1 MKDLDPWIQI
11 ALAILSSGSVAALV
25 QLVRELLKRRTSRQ
39 YDRGYGNIRKI
50 YQLLQTMLPQVHANR
65 VMILKSENGGG
76 IPAPGASVSSSVV
89 NEVFDPPARPV
100 YEGWQ
105 KVPLD
110 ADYSRIVAEV
120 NTNGHAGVL
129 VGELKESA
137 ALRDLLVAAD
147 STHVFFWR
155 ICATPHALLYLSIH
169 YSSTDDQPMGER
181 DRVTARTTVRQL
193 CGIFSK
199 HHQLV
204 KTDS

>member
-1 MKDLDPWIQI
+1 MSELDPWVQVGL
-11 ALAILSSGSVAALV
+11 ALASSGSGVALI
-25 QLVRELLKRRTSRQ
+25 QLGREALKRRASKQ

-50 YQLLQTMLPQVHANR
+50 YQLLQSMLGEVHANR

-76 IPAPGASVSSSVV
+76 IPAPGAQVTSSVI

-100 YEGWQ
+100 FDPWQ

-110 ADYSRIVAEV
+110 EDFSRIIAEV
-120 NTNGHAGVL
+120 NSQSSAAVTVD
-129 VGELKESA
+129 ELKPTS
-137 ALRDLLVAAD
+137 ALRDLLVTAE
-147 STHVFFWR
+147 STHVYCWR
-155 ICATPHALLYLSIH
+155 ICATPHALLYLTIH

-181 DRVTARTTVRQL
+181 DRVTARRVVHQL
-193 CGIFSK
+193 CRIFSK